1 MFYQML
7 KFPLGMNGFLS
18 QLLTILSLILL
29 SQTQTVPL
37 TFVSTIP
44 GTYETGS
51 IVLTQTSPTPVGS
64 FSSIS
69 TTLTYLNA
77 YTSSP
82 LFGYGLSYMY
92 SQFPTTVS
100 ASEVIF
106 DVTSTSSTQFM
117 QTIQLNFTSNAISL
131 FSINY
136 LICATSFFLDV
147 RTFHQDLTG
156 TNLNVTNLATSRS
169 LTVNLPMRGKSNS
182 SNTASVYTTVG
193 VSMMRAKNTF

>member
-1 MFYQML
+1 ML
-7 KFPLGMNGFLS
+7 KFPLGIKGFLS
-18 QLLTILSLILL
+18 QLLTLLSLIFLY
-29 SQTQTVPL
+29 QAQTVPL
-37 TFVSTIP
+37 TFVSTIS
-44 GTYETGS
+44 GTYEAGS
-51 IVLTQTSPTPVGS
+51 IVLTQTAPSTVGS

-69 TTLTYLNA
+69 TTLTYLNS

-92 SQFPTTVS
+92 SQFPTLVS
-100 ASEVIF
+100 AHEVIF
-106 DVTSTSSTQFM
+106 DVTSTSSSQVT
-117 QTIQLNFTSNAISL
+117 QTIQLNFSSNAISL

-136 LICATSFFLDV
+136 LVCATSFFLDV

-169 LTVNLPMRGKSNS
+169 FTCFLPMRGKSNS

>member
-1 MFYQML
+1 ML
-7 KFPLGMNGFLS
+7 KFPLGMKGFLS
-18 QLLTILSLILL
+18 QLLTLLSLIFLY
-29 SQTQTVPL
+29 QAQTVPL
-37 TFVSTIP
+37 TFVSTIS
-44 GTYETGS
+44 GTYEAGS
-51 IVLTQTSPTPVGS
+51 IVLTQTAPSTVGS

-69 TTLTYLNA
+69 TTLTYLNS

-100 ASEVIF
+100 ATEVIF
-106 DVTSTSSTQFM
+106 DVTGTSTTQVT
-117 QTIQLNFTSNAISL
+117 QTIQLNFSSNAISL

-136 LICATSFFLDV
+136 LVCATSFFLDV
-147 RTFHQDLTG
+147 RTFYQDLTG

-182 SNTASVYTTVG
+182 SNTAAVYTTVG
-193 VSMMRAKNTF
+193 LSMMRAKNTF